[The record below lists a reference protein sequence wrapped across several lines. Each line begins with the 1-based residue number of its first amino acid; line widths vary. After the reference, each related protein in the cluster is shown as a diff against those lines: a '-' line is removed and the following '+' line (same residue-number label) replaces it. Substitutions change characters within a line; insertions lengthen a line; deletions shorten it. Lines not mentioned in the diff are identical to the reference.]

1 MSLCRR
7 YTHLKPRKL
16 IKILKWKHERQALLP
31 RLGWK
36 AATLMACAPQ
46 ARWFGG
52 QEMGGDNQHCHS
64 KTQGQMSLPN
74 RELPSFFVSQS
85 RMKHHL
91 FWGDSLKQPRSL
103 NSHNQIFATGRGTSL
118 FFLKNIFKAFH
129 LKNNGLPG
137 FGLKSYSQTISLLN
151 CYCFH

>member
-1 MSLCRR
+1 MEAREAGSAAQAGLEGSHPDGLCP
-7 YTHLKPRKL
+7 T
-16 IKILKWKHERQALLP
+16 ETS
-31 RLGWK
+31 G
-36 AATLMACAPQ
+36 
-46 ARWFGG
+46 WFGG

-85 RMKHHL
+85 SMKHHL